1 MTPEQTHFNF
11 EDELVQCDVH
21 QPKPKP
27 QPIEPNT
34 ENSH

>member
-1 MTPEQTHFNF
+1 MTPEQTPFNF
-11 EDELVQCDVH
+11 EDELLQCDVH
-21 QPKPKP
+21 QPKP